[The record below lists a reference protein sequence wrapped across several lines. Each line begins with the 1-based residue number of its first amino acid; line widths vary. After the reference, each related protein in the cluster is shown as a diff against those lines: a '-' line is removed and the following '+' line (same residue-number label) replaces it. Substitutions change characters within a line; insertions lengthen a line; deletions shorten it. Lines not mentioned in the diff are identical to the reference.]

1 MNRYFAAGI
10 VIAAALLSTGVLAQ
24 SVNSYSPTEQEWLA
38 WPDYCRARFVVSGA
52 GRETQYA
59 LRVPSGVVA
68 RYEAQ
73 IGSTA
78 WHWLHHFCAGLV
90 FSGRAQGESDP
101 KVARH
106 LRDVAQAQYL
116 GQYQRG
122 P

>member
-78 WHWLHHFCAGLV
+78 WHWLTTAMSASFKILPPTV
-90 FSGRAQGESDP
+90 NSYSGRT
-101 KVARH
+101 KTVKT
-106 LRDVAQAQYL
+106 
-116 GQYQRG
+116 
-122 P
+122 